1 MRMLLYLGFAAATGL
16 ATPATQAEEKDSR
29 LFEMRTYYAAPGKLD
44 ALHARFRDHTLKLF
58 EKHGMTNIGY
68 WVPTDNADNKLIYVL
83 AFPDRDV
90 REKAF
95 KSFGAD
101 PDWQKAFKDSEKDGK
116 LVTKIENLFLTAT
129 DYSPA
134 IKAAKDG
141 ERVFELRTYTA
152 SKGNLDNL
160 NARFRD
166 HTLKLFE
173 KHGMTNV
180 AYWVLAKDQ
189 KGAQSPLKDQ
199 ADATLVYMLAHKN
212 VEAAKK
218 SFDEFR
224 ADPAWTKARQ
234 ASEDK
239 AGGPLT
245 VKDGVKSLFVK
256 ATDYSPLK

>member
-1 MRMLLYLGFAAATGL
+1 MLLFLLLVAVSGITPKAGAAENDT
-16 ATPATQAEEKDSR
+16 R
-29 LFEMRTYYAAPGKLD
+29 LFEMRIYYAAPGKLD

-68 WVPTDNADNKLIYVL
+68 WVPIDNADNKLIYII
-83 AFPDRDV
+83 AFPDLAA

-101 PDWQKAFKDSEKDGK
+101 PDWQKAYRDSEKDGK
-116 LVTKIENLFLTAT
+116 LVTKIENVFLTAT
-129 DYSPA
+129 DYSPVV
-134 IKAAKDG
+134 KPAKDG

-180 AYWVLAKDQ
+180 GYWVLAKDQ
-189 KGAQSPLKDQ
+189 KGAQSPWKEQ
-199 ADATLVYMLAHKN
+199 PDATLIYLLAHKSSDS
-212 VEAAKK
+212 AKK
-218 SFDEFR
+218 SWDAFR
-224 ADPAWTKARQ
+224 NDPDWISARK
-234 ASEDK
+234 ASEEK
-239 AGGPLT
+239 AGGSLT
-245 VKDGVKSLFVK
+245 IKDGVKSQFLK
-256 ATDYSPLK
+256 ATDYSPMK

>member
-1 MRMLLYLGFAAATGL
+1 MRMLLFLGFAAATGL
-16 ATPATQAEEKDSR
+16 ATPATQAEENDSR

-116 LVTKIENLFLTAT
+116 LVTKIENVFLTAT

-134 IKAAKDG
+134 VKPGKDG

-189 KGAQSPLKDQ
+189 KGAQSPWKEQ
-199 ADATLVYMLAHKN
+199 ADATLIYMLAHKSAD
-212 VEAAKK
+212 AAKK
-218 SFDEFR
+218 SFEEFR
-224 ADPAWTKARQ
+224 NDPDWIKARKN
-234 ASEDK
+234 SEEK

-245 VKDGVKSLFVK
+245 IKDGVKSQ
-256 ATDYSPLK
+256 